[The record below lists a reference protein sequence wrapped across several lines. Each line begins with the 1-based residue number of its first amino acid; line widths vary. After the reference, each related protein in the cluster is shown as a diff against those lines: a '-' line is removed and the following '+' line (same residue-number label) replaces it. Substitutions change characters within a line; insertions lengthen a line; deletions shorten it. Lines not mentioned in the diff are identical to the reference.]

1 MSCEKTCTCGCCE
14 GTHAITPLPLYNRP
28 GLDSLAY
35 RIGEHGDFFETMKA
49 RLASADSPA
58 LAGLGA
64 RTTDDPSVAMLDAWA
79 TVADVLT
86 FYQERLANEGYLRT
100 ATERRSVTEL
110 ARLIGYSPR
119 PGVAATVYLAYEID
133 KNAEAPVEIPVG
145 TKVQSLPGPGE
156 LPQTFE
162 TSDKFVARKEWNA
175 IRPRLERQ
183 QFLTRMAFGTDNDP
197 GARVYLKGVTT
208 NLNANDALLIEA
220 FGQVSTIYRVTEVT
234 PDSAADRTLVRFKQW
249 NGDEVE
255 VPAAIQIR
263 RALLTL
269 QQAPSSQF
277 PDGSLAAQILVEIGT
292 FLVWFYE
299 SATASPVDP
308 GVQSVLSHL
317 NLVAIILSTIDQL
330 RQAAVSPIS
339 DQALT
344 RALNNSIKSIDSLSS
359 AIAELTDS
367 SGDVVAAQTD
377 DLAQRLTAI
386 DPATSGSTSDAA
398 ISALMRQILGSL
410 DAARS
415 VPPRN
420 SQSLERNPADLFDT
434 NSDVGTQ
441 AVAALAPAV
450 ATQLATA
457 IQNAQV
463 SSEVDIH
470 VYAFRQKSLLFGASA
485 PRQVVSVNQTTGVV
499 TTAEWT
505 DAEID
510 AAESAFAINLETPQ
524 EKIQSGGWVV
534 LDYSAIDAFNL
545 GNIHLPSLSADRVLL
560 TRAGAVASKLARSA
574 YNLTGQTTQI
584 PLLDRDTENPVAW
597 FTYTP
602 PPPPAISTQPAAAD
616 ANGAFQLIR
625 RLVVYAESEELPL
638 ALEPIDDEVCG
649 GDQWIETDALY
660 TGLETGRWL
669 AVSGERSDVSGTE
682 GVKGMELVMLG
693 AVRQYLQ
700 TTDLSA
706 FGSSAKAESM
716 ADLVPV
722 FEPGEKL
729 HTFIKLAAPLSYCY
743 KRSTVQINANVVKAT
758 HGETRTETLGAGDA
772 ASTLQTFALKQPP
785 LTFVP
790 ANEPDGISSTL
801 KVYVNGVEWH
811 EADAMIA
818 MGPTDRGF
826 VTTTSDDS
834 ITSVVFGNGVTG
846 ARLPTGV
853 NNVTAIYRSGIG
865 TPGNVKAGQISQL
878 LSRPLGVKGVN
889 NPIEAAGGADRET
902 RDQARKNAPLAVM
915 ALDRLV
921 STRDYADFSRT
932 FAGIGK
938 AASARLFAGGGEGV
952 WVTIAGAGDIPIP
965 TTSDLYAN
973 LVAALRTYGDP
984 GLPVHVDSRD
994 LLMLV
999 LSARIFPDPD
1009 YLWEDVVDRVR
1020 TKLLDR
1026 YSFETQ
1032 ELGQSVVLSEVIAL
1046 IQSQRGVRYVDVE
1059 ALGSVAQL
1067 TSGGQLRSPQ
1077 DISEAAKQVI
1087 DSAAVKGRPNSF
1099 VEVKSIRLD
1108 KDTVLPAQIAFFI
1121 PTLPETLLLN
1131 RIED

>member
-1 MSCEKTCTCGCCE
+1 MSCEKTCTCGCCQ
-14 GTHAITPLPLYNRP
+14 GTSAITPEPLYNRP

-35 RIGEHGDFFETMKA
+35 RIGEHGAFFETMKA
-49 RLASADSPA
+49 RLAAADFPA

-64 RTTDDPSVAMLDAWA
+64 RTPDDPSIAMLDAWA

-110 ARLIGYSPR
+110 ARLIGYTPR

-133 KNAEAPVEIPVG
+133 SNASAPVEIPVG

-175 IRPRLERQ
+175 IRPRLQRQ

-208 NLNANDALLIEA
+208 NLKANDALLIEA

-234 PDSAADRTLVRFKQW
+234 PDPAADRTLVRFKEW
-249 NGDEVE
+249 NGDDVE
-255 VPAAIQIR
+255 VPAKLQIR
-263 RALLTL
+263 RSLVTL
-269 QQAPSSQF
+269 QQTPPSQF
-277 PDGSLAAQILVEIGT
+277 PDGSLSQQILVEIGT

-299 SATASPVDP
+299 SATASPIDP

-317 NLVAIILSTIDQL
+317 NLVALILSTIDQL
-330 RQAAVSPIS
+330 RRVAVSPIS
-339 DQALT
+339 DTAMT
-344 RALNNSIKSIDSLSS
+344 RALHISIKSIASLSS
-359 AIAELTDS
+359 AIGEYTDS
-367 SGDVVAAQTD
+367 SGAVVAAQII
-377 DLAQRLTAI
+377 DLTQRLEAI
-386 DPATSGSTSDAA
+386 DPETSGSTSDENIA
-398 ISALMRQILGSL
+398 ALMRQILGSL

-463 SSEVDIH
+463 SSDVDIH

-485 PRQVVSVNQTTGVV
+485 PQKVVSVNKDTGVV

-505 DAEID
+505 DADIA
-510 AAESAFAINLETPQ
+510 AAESPFAVNLETPQ
-524 EKIQSGGWVV
+524 EKIRSGGWVV
-534 LDYSAIDAFNL
+534 LDYSAIDASNL
-545 GNIHLPSLSADRVLL
+545 GNIQLPSLGPGRVLI

-574 YNLTGQTTQI
+574 YNLSGQTTQI
-584 PLLDRDTENPVAW
+584 PLLDRDAERPVTW

-602 PPPPAISTQPAAAD
+602 PPPPDVTSQPAAA
-616 ANGAFQLIR
+616 ANTNAAFQLIR
-625 RLVVYAESEELPL
+625 RLVVYAESEELSL

-649 GDQWIETDALY
+649 GDQWIETDGLY

-669 AVSGERSDVSGTE
+669 TVSGERSDVSGTE

-700 TTDLSA
+700 TTDLSV
-706 FGSSAKAESM
+706 FGSAAAESL

-729 HTFIKLAAPLSYCY
+729 HTFIKLAAPLAYCY

-772 ASTLQTFALKQPP
+772 ASTLQTFVLKQPP
-785 LTFVP
+785 LTFIP

-801 KVYVNGVEWH
+801 KVYVSGVEWH
-811 EADAMIA
+811 EADAMVA

-846 ARLPTGV
+846 ARLPTGA

-938 AASARLFAGGGEGV
+938 AASARMFAGGGEGV
-952 WVTIAGAGDIPIP
+952 YVTIAGAGDIPIP
-965 TTSDLYAN
+965 TSSDLYAN

-984 GLPVHVDSRD
+984 SLPVHVASRE

-1020 TKLLDR
+1020 ARLLDR

-1046 IQSQRGVRYVDVE
+1046 IQGQRGVKYVDIE

-1067 TSGGQLRSPQ
+1067 TSDGKLRAPQ
-1077 DISEAAKQVI
+1077 DISAAAKQVI
-1087 DSAAVKGRPNSF
+1087 DTATAQGRPNAF

-1108 KDTVLPAQIAFFI
+1108 KDSVLPAQIAFFI